1 MLSAGSR
8 DLHTPVKYKRDII
21 LKLESLASGKLRKTM
36 HNHIFE
42 GGNTESD
49 FPPDAPCERFGWH
62 VGRRGMANDGPCSPH
77 SR

>member
-8 DLHTPVKYKRDII
+8 DLHIPVKYKRDII

-36 HNHIFE
+36 HNHVFE

-49 FPPDAPCERFGWH
+49 FPPDAPYLGEGRFPRER
-62 VGRRGMANDGPCSPH
+62 VQRR
-77 SR
+77 